1 MTNPVGGHLWWW
13 FSLCQINQQRKS
25 QKFVMVIFSMPDQLA
40 EKLSKFYDKSS
51 WWTFWILQ
59 TSCILQTSWT
69 RSEDILNSVTEFF
82 ISKRDPLSF
91 EILTIFLH
99 SGSQGDLCL
108 FCFNDSLVGWWVDL
122 VMITKVC
129 FLWWLVKK
137 LCLNPLQAVG
147 QWRHLLVPQGH
158 LQWVI
163 SWSGDDY

>member
-1 MTNPVGGHLWWW
+1 ML
-13 FSLCQINQQRKS
+13 
-25 QKFVMVIFSMPDQLA
+25 VM
-40 EKLSKFYDKSS
+40 
-51 WWTFWILQ
+51 
-59 TSCILQTSWT
+59 
-69 RSEDILNSVTEFF
+69 EFF

-99 SGSQGDLCL
+99 SGSQGDICL
-108 FCFNDSLVGWWVDL
+108 FCFNDILVGWWVDL

-158 LQWVI
+158 LQWMI
-163 SWSGDDY
+163 SWSGDDYQSVFPLLWSFGGNAGGGPPNFGLNQYTIFKAFNCVTQLSCGKLW